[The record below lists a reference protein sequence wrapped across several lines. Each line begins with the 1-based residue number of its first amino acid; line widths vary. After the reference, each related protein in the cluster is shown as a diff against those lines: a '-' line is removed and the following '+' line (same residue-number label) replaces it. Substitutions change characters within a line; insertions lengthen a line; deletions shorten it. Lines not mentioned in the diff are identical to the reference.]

1 MFLKPDQRI
10 FDCLI
15 PESDTMKLKEIMV
28 KDAVSV
34 KLPGNRT
41 DLLKLLVKNNLTGV
55 PVVDDD
61 GTLDGFVTR
70 QDIYAKPDE
79 EQLALVMRK
88 DYPTLGPKDSI
99 ESGAKLMLEDGLHH
113 LPIVQKGKLVGIV
126 TPADFL
132 SVIEKMELEEPVE
145 DFVRTACVPVY
156 EGSPLT
162 VVDTLFRV
170 GGVVAAPVLNDE
182 GRLTGIVTDR
192 DLFKH
197 SNVDG
202 HTAVADLG
210 IGDDENAWTWEGLRN
225 IMKLYYEVKQI
236 KLPKIPVKDVMVED
250 PITIFRKTSVSE
262 AARVMRK
269 HDFGQLPIRNSK
281 DRLIAMIYE
290 LDLLAAVT
298 R

>member
-1 MFLKPDQRI
+1 
-10 FDCLI
+10 
-15 PESDTMKLKEIMV
+15 
-28 KDAVSV
+28 
-34 KLPGNRT
+34 
-41 DLLKLLVKNNLTGV
+41 LLKLLVKNNLTGV
-55 PVVDDD
+55 PVVNDD
-61 GTLDGFVTR
+61 GTLDAFVTR
-70 QDIYAKPDE
+70 QDIYAKPTE

-88 DYPTLGPKDSI
+88 NYPTLEPKDSI
-99 ESGAKLMLEDGLHH
+99 EDGAKLMLDNNLHH
-113 LPIVQKGKLVGIV
+113 LPIVQNGILVGIV
-126 TPADFL
+126 TPADYL
-132 SVIEKMELEEPVE
+132 SVIEKMELETPIE

-170 GGVVAAPVLNDE
+170 AGVVAAPVLDDD

-197 SNVDG
+197 SNIDG

-210 IGDDENAWTWEGLRN
+210 IGEDEDSWSWEGIRN

-236 KLPKIPVKDVMVED
+236 KLPQTPVTDVMVKD

-262 AARVMRK
+262 AARIMKK
-269 HDFGQLPIRNSK
+269 HDFGQLPIRNSE

-290 LDLLAAVT
+290 LDLLAAVSG
-298 R
+298 

>member
-1 MFLKPDQRI
+1 
-10 FDCLI
+10 
-15 PESDTMKLKEIMV
+15 MKLKDIMV
-28 KDAVSV
+28 KNTVCV

-61 GTLDGFVTR
+61 GKLDGFVTR
-70 QDIYAKPDE
+70 QDIYVKPDE
-79 EQLALVMRK
+79 EQLALLMRK
-88 DYPTLGPKDSI
+88 DHPTLGPNDLI
-99 ESGAKLMLEDGLHH
+99 EDGARLMLDNNLHH
-113 LPIVQKGKLVGIV
+113 LPIVHKGKLVGIV
-126 TPADFL
+126 TPADYL
-132 SVIEKMELEEPVE
+132 AVIEKMELDAPVE
-145 DFVRTACVPVY
+145 NFVRTPCVPIY

-170 GGVVAAPVLNDE
+170 SGVVAAPVLNDD

-210 IGDDENAWTWEGLRN
+210 IGEDEDAWTWEGLRN
-225 IMKLYYEVKQI
+225 IMKLYYEVKSI
-236 KLPKIPVKDVMVED
+236 KLPKMPVRDVMVRE

-262 AARVMRK
+262 AARLMRK
-269 HDFGQLPIRNSK
+269 HDFGQLPIRNSG

-290 LDLLAAVT
+290 LDLLAAISG
-298 R
+298 

>member
-1 MFLKPDQRI
+1 
-10 FDCLI
+10 
-15 PESDTMKLKEIMV
+15 MKLKDIMV
-28 KDAVSV
+28 KDAVGV
-34 KLPGNRT
+34 TLPGNRT
-41 DLLKLLVKNNLTGV
+41 DVLKLLVKNNLTGV
-55 PVVDDD
+55 PVVGDD
-61 GTLDGFVTR
+61 GSLAGFVTR
-70 QDIYAKPDE
+70 QDIYSKPDE

-88 DYPTLGPKDSI
+88 DYPTMDPKESI
-99 ESGAKLMLEDGLHH
+99 EDGARLMLEEELHH

-126 TPADFL
+126 TPADYL

-145 DFVRTACVPVY
+145 SFVRTPCVPVY

-170 GGVVAAPVLNDE
+170 GGVVAAPVLDDD

-202 HTAVADLG
+202 HTAVVELG
-210 IGDDENAWTWEGLRN
+210 IGDDEDAWTWEGIRN
-225 IMKLYYEVKQI
+225 IMKLYYEVKHI
-236 KLPKIPVKDVMVED
+236 KLPKIPVKEVMVED

-262 AARVMRK
+262 AARIMK
-269 HDFGQLPIRNSK
+269 KNDFGQLPIRNSK

-298 R
+298 G

>member
-1 MFLKPDQRI
+1 MKLHREI
-10 FDCLI
+10 FVCLI
-15 PESDTMKLKEIMV
+15 PESDTMKLKDIMV

-55 PVVDDD
+55 PVVDDH

-70 QDIYAKPDE
+70 QDIYAKPYE

-88 DYPTLGPKDSI
+88 DYPTLEPKDTI
-99 ESGAKLMLEDGLHH
+99 EAGAKLMLENDLHH

-126 TPADFL
+126 TPADYL
-132 SVIEKMELEEPVE
+132 AVIEKMDLEEPVE
-145 DFVRTACVPVY
+145 DFVRTPCVPVY

-170 GGVVAAPVLNDE
+170 GGVVAAPVLDDD

-197 SNVDG
+197 SNVDA

-210 IGDDENAWTWEGLRN
+210 IGEDEDAWTWEGIRN

-236 KLPKIPVKDVMVED
+236 KLPKTPVTDVMVEN

-262 AARVMRK
+262 AARLMRK
-269 HDFGQLPIRNSK
+269 HDFGQLPIRNSE

-290 LDLLAAVT
+290 LDLLAAIS